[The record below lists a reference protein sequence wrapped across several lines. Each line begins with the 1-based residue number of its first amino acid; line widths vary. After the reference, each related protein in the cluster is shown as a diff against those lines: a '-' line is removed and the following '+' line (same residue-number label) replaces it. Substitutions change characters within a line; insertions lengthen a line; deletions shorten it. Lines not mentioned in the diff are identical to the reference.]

1 MRSEI
6 VKYRRPFFVAMGR
19 TREETDKP
27 FVGIVNSQNELV
39 PGHEHLDQIARS
51 VRDGVIAYGGTP
63 FEFPSI
69 GICDGWAEGH
79 AGMRYPLPS
88 RELIADS
95 IEAMMMAH
103 ALDAMVLISNCD
115 KITPAMMMAMARL
128 NVPAILISGGPM
140 LAGRF
145 RGQRLDVSKIADL
158 GARRERG
165 ELTGAEL
172 FEGVERCAP
181 TCGSCAGLFT
191 ANSMNCM
198 AEALGLALPWNGTI
212 PAVYGKRRELA
223 RYSGMRVMELFRED
237 VAPRSI
243 LTRDAFDNAITVDM
257 AIGGSSNTILHLMAI
272 ANEASVDLDL
282 ATFDRISRNTPRL
295 CNLSPAGNHFVED
308 LYEAGGVQGVM
319 KELAAKGLL
328 HLDAMTLSGR
338 TVGEIVE
345 EARVDDR
352 DVIRPADDPY
362 YAEGGLAILYGNI
375 APEGAV
381 VKQSAVAPEMMRHA
395 GPARV
400 FTCEEDARDAIL
412 SDRVKSGDVVVIK
425 YEGPKGGPGMR
436 EMLWAT
442 SAIVSK
448 GLDTEVALAT
458 DGRFSG
464 ATKGAA
470 IGHISPEAMEG
481 GPFAVVEEGDVI
493 EIDMS
498 AKSIN
503 VRLPPAEIERRLA
516 GWSPPVEEDLL
527 PYLARYSA
535 LVTSASTGAVL
546 RRPLDKRPRGT

>member
-237 VAPRSI
+237 VAPRFI
-243 LTRDAFDNAITVDM
+243 LTRDAFENAITVDM

-352 DVIRPADDPY
+352 DVIRPIDDPY

-448 GLDTEVALAT
+448 GLDAAVALIT

-516 GWSPPVEEDLL
+516 GWSPPVEENLL

-546 RRPLDKRPRGT
+546 RRP

>member
-95 IEAMMMAH
+95 IEAMMLAH

-158 GARRERG
+158 GARREKG

-237 VAPRSI
+237 VAPRFI
-243 LTRDAFDNAITVDM
+243 LTRDAFENAITVDM

-272 ANEASVDLDL
+272 ANEAGVDLDL

-352 DVIRPADDPY
+352 DVIRPIDDPY

-448 GLDTEVALAT
+448 GLDAVVALIT

-516 GWSPPVEEDLL
+516 GWSPPVEENLL

-546 RRPLDKRPRGT
+546 RRP

>member
-95 IEAMMMAH
+95 IEAMMLAH

-158 GARRERG
+158 GARREKG

-198 AEALGLALPWNGTI
+198 AEALGLALPGNGTI

-243 LTRDAFDNAITVDM
+243 LTRDAFENAITVDM

-272 ANEASVDLDL
+272 ANEAGVDLDL

-295 CNLSPAGNHFVED
+295 CNLSPAGNHFIED
-308 LYEAGGVQGVM
+308 LYEAGGIQGVM

-381 VKQSAVAPEMMRHA
+381 VKQSAVAPEMMRHT

-448 GLDTEVALAT
+448 GLDAAVALIT

-493 EIDMS
+493 EIDMP

-503 VRLPPAEIERRLA
+503 VRLPQAEIERRLA
-516 GWSPPVEEDLL
+516 SWSPPVEENLL

-546 RRPLDKRPRGT
+546 RRP

>member
-1 MRSEI
+1 
-6 VKYRRPFFVAMGR
+6 
-19 TREETDKP
+19 
-27 FVGIVNSQNELV
+27 
-39 PGHEHLDQIARS
+39 
-51 VRDGVIAYGGTP
+51 
-63 FEFPSI
+63 I

-88 RELIADS
+88 RELITDS

-158 GARRERG
+158 GARREKG

-243 LTRDAFDNAITVDM
+243 LTRDAFENAITVDM

-272 ANEASVDLDL
+272 ANEAGVDLDL

-352 DVIRPADDPY
+352 DVIRPIDDPY

-448 GLDTEVALAT
+448 GLDTAVALIT

-481 GPFAVVEEGDVI
+481 GPFAAVEEGDVI
-493 EIDMS
+493 EIDMP

-503 VRLPPAEIERRLA
+503 VRLPQAEIERRLA

-546 RRPLDKRPRGT
+546 RRP

>member
-95 IEAMMMAH
+95 IEAMMLAH

-158 GARRERG
+158 GARREKG

-243 LTRDAFDNAITVDM
+243 LTHDAFENAITVDM

-272 ANEASVDLDL
+272 ANEASADLDL

-352 DVIRPADDPY
+352 DVIRPIDDPY

-381 VKQSAVAPEMMRHA
+381 VKQSAVVPEMMRHA

-412 SDRVKSGDVVVIK
+412 SDRVKGGDVVVIK

-448 GLDTEVALAT
+448 GLDTAVALIT

-470 IGHISPEAMEG
+470 IGHISPDAMEG

-493 EIDMS
+493 EIDMP

-503 VRLPPAEIERRLA
+503 VCLPQAEIERRLA
-516 GWSPPVEEDLL
+516 GWSSPVEEDLL

-546 RRPLDKRPRGT
+546 RRP

>member
-158 GARRERG
+158 GARREKG

-243 LTRDAFDNAITVDM
+243 LTRDAFENAITVDM

-272 ANEASVDLDL
+272 ANEAGVDLDL

-352 DVIRPADDPY
+352 DVIRPIDDPY

-381 VKQSAVAPEMMRHA
+381 VKQSAVVPEMMRHA

-448 GLDTEVALAT
+448 GLDTAVALVT

-481 GPFAVVEEGDVI
+481 GPFAAVEEGDVI
-493 EIDMS
+493 EIDMP

-516 GWSPPVEEDLL
+516 GWSPPLEENLL

-546 RRPLDKRPRGT
+546 RRP

>member
-1 MRSEI
+1 MRSDI

-95 IEAMMMAH
+95 IEAMMLAH

-237 VAPRSI
+237 VAPRFI
-243 LTRDAFDNAITVDM
+243 LTRDAFENAITVDM

-272 ANEASVDLDL
+272 ANEAGVDLDL

-352 DVIRPADDPY
+352 DVIRPIDDPY

-448 GLDTEVALAT
+448 GLDAAVALIT

-516 GWSPPVEEDLL
+516 GWSPPVEENLL

-546 RRPLDKRPRGT
+546 RRP

>member
-95 IEAMMMAH
+95 IEAMMLAH

-158 GARRERG
+158 GARREKG

-243 LTRDAFDNAITVDM
+243 LTRDAFENAITVDM

-272 ANEASVDLDL
+272 ANEAGVDLDL

-381 VKQSAVAPEMMRHA
+381 VKQSAVVPEMMRHA

-448 GLDTEVALAT
+448 GLDAAVALAT

-493 EIDMS
+493 EIDMP

-516 GWSPPVEEDLL
+516 GWSPPVEENLL

-546 RRPLDKRPRGT
+546 RRP

>member
-51 VRDGVIAYGGTP
+51 VRDGVIAYGGAP

-95 IEAMMMAH
+95 IEAMMLAH

-158 GARRERG
+158 GARREKG

-243 LTRDAFDNAITVDM
+243 LTRDAFENAITVDM

-272 ANEASVDLDL
+272 ANEAGVDLDL

-448 GLDTEVALAT
+448 GLDAAVALVT

-481 GPFAVVEEGDVI
+481 GPFAAVEEGDVI
-493 EIDMS
+493 EIDMP

-516 GWSPPVEEDLL
+516 GWSPPVKENLL

-546 RRPLDKRPRGT
+546 RRP

>member
-158 GARRERG
+158 GARREKG

-243 LTRDAFDNAITVDM
+243 LTRDAFENAITVDM

-272 ANEASVDLDL
+272 ANEAGVDLDL

-352 DVIRPADDPY
+352 DVIRPIDDPY

-381 VKQSAVAPEMMRHA
+381 VKQSAVVPEMMRHA

-425 YEGPKGGPGMR
+425 YEGLKGGPGMR

-448 GLDTEVALAT
+448 GLDAAVALAT

-493 EIDMS
+493 EIDMP
-498 AKSIN
+498 AKSMN

-516 GWSPPVEEDLL
+516 GWSPPVEENLL

-546 RRPLDKRPRGT
+546 RRP

>member
-158 GARRERG
+158 GARREKG

-243 LTRDAFDNAITVDM
+243 LTRDAFENAITVDM

-272 ANEASVDLDL
+272 ANEAGVDLDL

-352 DVIRPADDPY
+352 DVIRPIDDPY

-381 VKQSAVAPEMMRHA
+381 VKQSAVVPEMMRHA

-448 GLDTEVALAT
+448 GLDAAVALVT

-481 GPFAVVEEGDVI
+481 GPFAAVEEGDVI
-493 EIDMS
+493 EIDMP

-516 GWSPPVEEDLL
+516 GWSPPVEKNLL

-546 RRPLDKRPRGT
+546 RRP

>member
-95 IEAMMMAH
+95 IEAMMLAH

-158 GARRERG
+158 GARREKG

-198 AEALGLALPWNGTI
+198 AEALGLALPGNGTI

-243 LTRDAFDNAITVDM
+243 LTRDAFENAITVDM

-272 ANEASVDLDL
+272 ANEAGVDLDL

-352 DVIRPADDPY
+352 DVIRPIDDPY

-381 VKQSAVAPEMMRHA
+381 VKQSAVVPEMMRHA

-448 GLDTEVALAT
+448 GLDAAVALVT

-470 IGHISPEAMEG
+470 IGHISPEAMGG

-493 EIDMS
+493 EIDMP

-503 VRLPPAEIERRLA
+503 VRLPQSEIERRLA
-516 GWSPPVEEDLL
+516 GWSPPVEENLL

-546 RRPLDKRPRGT
+546 RRP

>member
-237 VAPRSI
+237 VAPRFI
-243 LTRDAFDNAITVDM
+243 LTRDAFENAITVDM

-282 ATFDRISRNTPRL
+282 TTFDRISRNTPRL

-352 DVIRPADDPY
+352 DVIRPIDDPY

-448 GLDTEVALAT
+448 GLDAAVALIT

-516 GWSPPVEEDLL
+516 GWSPPVEENLL

-546 RRPLDKRPRGT
+546 RRP

>member
-158 GARRERG
+158 GARREKG

-243 LTRDAFDNAITVDM
+243 LTRDAFENAITVDM

-272 ANEASVDLDL
+272 ANEAGVDLDL

-352 DVIRPADDPY
+352 DVIRPIDDPY

-448 GLDTEVALAT
+448 GLDTAVALVT

-481 GPFAVVEEGDVI
+481 GPFAAVEEGDLI
-493 EIDMS
+493 EIDMP

-503 VRLPPAEIERRLA
+503 VRLPQAEIERRLA
-516 GWSPPVEEDLL
+516 CWSPPVEENLL

-546 RRPLDKRPRGT
+546 RRP

>member
-237 VAPRSI
+237 VAPRFI
-243 LTRDAFDNAITVDM
+243 LTRDAFENAITVDM

-272 ANEASVDLDL
+272 ANEAGVDLDL

-352 DVIRPADDPY
+352 DVIRPIDDPY

-448 GLDTEVALAT
+448 GLDAVVALIT

-481 GPFAVVEEGDVI
+481 GPFAAVEEGDVI
-493 EIDMS
+493 EIDMP

-516 GWSPPVEEDLL
+516 GWSPPVEENLL

-546 RRPLDKRPRGT
+546 RRP

>member
-95 IEAMMMAH
+95 IEAMMLAH

-158 GARRERG
+158 GARREKG

-237 VAPRSI
+237 VAPRFI
-243 LTRDAFDNAITVDM
+243 LTRDAFENAITVDM

-272 ANEASVDLDL
+272 ANEAGVDLDL

-352 DVIRPADDPY
+352 DVIRPIDDPY

-448 GLDTEVALAT
+448 GLDTAVALIT

-481 GPFAVVEEGDVI
+481 GPFAVVEEGDLI
-493 EIDMS
+493 EIDMP

-516 GWSPPVEEDLL
+516 GWSPPVEENLL

-546 RRPLDKRPRGT
+546 RRP

>member
-1 MRSEI
+1 MRSDI

-19 TREETDKP
+19 TPEEARKP

-39 PGHEHLDQIARS
+39 PGHEHLDQLARA
-51 VRDGVIAYGGTP
+51 VRDGVVAYGGTP

-79 AGMRYPLPS
+79 AGMCYPLPS

-115 KITPAMMMAMARL
+115 KVTPAMMMAMARL
-128 NVPAILISGGPM
+128 NVPSILISGGPM

-145 RGQRLDVSKIADL
+145 RGERLDVSKIADL

-165 ELTGAEL
+165 ELTWEEL
-172 FEGVERCAP
+172 FEGVEMCAP

-223 RYSGMRVMELFRED
+223 RYSGMRVMELFQED
-237 VAPRSI
+237 VTPRSV
-243 LTRDAFDNAITVDM
+243 LTRDALENAITVDM

-272 ANEASVDLDL
+272 ADEAHVDLDL
-282 ATFDRISRNTPRL
+282 TTFDRISRNTPRL

-308 LYEAGGVQGVM
+308 LYEAGGIQGVM
-319 KELAAKGLL
+319 KELAGKGLL

-338 TVGEIVE
+338 TVGEIAE
-345 EARVDDR
+345 QARVTDR
-352 DVIRPADDPY
+352 EVIKPIDDPY
-362 YAEGGLAILYGNI
+362 YQEGGLAILYGNV
-375 APEGAV
+375 APDGAV
-381 VKQSAVAPEMMRHA
+381 VKQSAVAPAMMKHA

-400 FTCEEDARDAIL
+400 FTAEEAARDAIL
-412 SDRVKSGDVVVIK
+412 GGEIKSGDVVVIK

-448 GLDTEVALAT
+448 ALDGEVALVT

-470 IGHISPEAMEG
+470 IGHVSPEAMDG
-481 GPFAVVEEGDVI
+481 GPFAVIEEGDI
-493 EIDMS
+493 MEIDIP
-498 AKSIN
+498 AKTIN
-503 VRLPPAEIERRLA
+503 VRLEPQEVERRLKN
-516 GWSPPVEEDLL
+516 WVPPVKEGLL
-527 PYLARYSA
+527 PYLLRYAA

-546 RRPLDKRPRGT
+546 RVNGG

>member
-158 GARRERG
+158 GARREKG

-243 LTRDAFDNAITVDM
+243 LTRDAFENAITVDM

-272 ANEASVDLDL
+272 ANEAGVDLDL

-352 DVIRPADDPY
+352 DVIRPIDDPY

-381 VKQSAVAPEMMRHA
+381 VKQSAVVPEMMRHA

-448 GLDTEVALAT
+448 GLDTAVALVT

-481 GPFAVVEEGDVI
+481 GPFAAVEEGDVI
-493 EIDMS
+493 EIDMP

-503 VRLPPAEIERRLA
+503 VRLPQTEIERRLA
-516 GWSPPVEEDLL
+516 GWSPPVKENLL

-546 RRPLDKRPRGT
+546 RRP

>member
-95 IEAMMMAH
+95 IEAMMLAH

-158 GARRERG
+158 GARREKG

-198 AEALGLALPWNGTI
+198 AEALGLALPGNGTI

-243 LTRDAFDNAITVDM
+243 LTRDAFENAITVDM

-272 ANEASVDLDL
+272 ANEAGVDLDL

-295 CNLSPAGNHFVED
+295 CNLSPAGNHFIED
-308 LYEAGGVQGVM
+308 LYEAGGIQGVM

-381 VKQSAVAPEMMRHA
+381 VKQSAVAPEMMRHT

-448 GLDTEVALAT
+448 GLDAAVALVT

-493 EIDMS
+493 EIDMP

-503 VRLPPAEIERRLA
+503 VRLPQAEIERRLA
-516 GWSPPVEEDLL
+516 SWSPPVEENLL

-546 RRPLDKRPRGT
+546 RRP